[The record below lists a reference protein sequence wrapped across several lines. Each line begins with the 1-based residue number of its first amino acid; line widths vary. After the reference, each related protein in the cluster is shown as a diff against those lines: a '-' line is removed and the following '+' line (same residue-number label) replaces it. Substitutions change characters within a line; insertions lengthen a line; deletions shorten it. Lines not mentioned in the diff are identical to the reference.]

1 MTPEQIDEALSIAA
15 DFMARDDIE
24 GVRLKPYACPAGVAT
39 IGIGSTVYEDGRRV
53 TRLDPPITRDRAVAL
68 CAYHLRKRCLP
79 VILKHCPELDT
90 PRRLAAVLSFCY
102 NCGEGNLETSTMCR
116 AINRRAW
123 DDAAV
128 GLRMWNK
135 AGGRVLP
142 GLVNRR
148 RLEADM
154 LLKG

>member
-1 MTPEQIDEALSIAA
+1 MTPDQIEQALTLAA
-15 DFMARDDIE
+15 DFMAQDGIE
-24 GVRLKPYACPAGVAT
+24 GFRAKPYACPAGVPT

-53 TRLDPPITRDRAVAL
+53 TLLDPPITRERAVAL

-79 VILKHCPELDT
+79 IILKHCPELDT

-102 NCGEGNLETSTMCR
+102 NVGEGNLEASTMRR

-128 GLRMWNK
+128 GLKMWNK

-142 GLVNRR
+142 GLVTRR
-148 RLEADM
+148 VLEAEM
-154 LLKG
+154 LVKG

>member
-1 MTPEQIDEALSIAA
+1 MTPDQQDQALTIAA

-24 GVRLKPYACPAGVAT
+24 GVYLKPYACPAKIAT

-53 TRLDPPITRDRAVAL
+53 TLKDPPITRDRAVAL

-102 NCGEGNLETSTMCR
+102 NVGEGSLERSTMRR

-128 GLRMWNK
+128 GLKLWNK
-135 AGGRVLP
+135 ANGRVLA

-148 RLEADM
+148 RLEAEM
-154 LLKG
+154 LVSG

>member
-1 MTPEQIDEALSIAA
+1 MTPEQITQALTIAA
-15 DFMARDDIE
+15 EFMARDDIE
-24 GVRLKPYACPAGVAT
+24 GFRSRPYACPAGVAT
-39 IGIGSTVYEDGRRV
+39 IGIGSTIYEDGRRV
-53 TRLDPPITRDRAVAL
+53 TLLDAPITRDRAVAL

-102 NCGEGNLETSTMCR
+102 NCGEGNLESSTMR
-116 AINRRAW
+116 QAINRRAW
-123 DDAAV
+123 GDAAA
-128 GLRMWNK
+128 GLKLWNK

-148 RLEADM
+148 AIEAGM
-154 LLKG
+154 LA

>member
-1 MTPEQIDEALSIAA
+1 MTPDQHDQALTIAA
-15 DFMARDDIE
+15 DFMAGGDIE
-24 GVRLKPYACPAGVAT
+24 GVYLKPYACPAGVPT

-53 TRLDPPITRDRAVAL
+53 TLKDPPITRERAVAL
-68 CAYHLRKRCLP
+68 CARHLRKRCLP

-90 PRRLAAVLSFCY
+90 PRRLAAVLSWAY
-102 NCGEGNLETSTMCR
+102 NCGEGHLEASTMRR

-128 GLRMWNK
+128 GLKMWNRS
-135 AGGRVLP
+135 GGRVLP

-154 LLKG
+154 LVSG